1 MSNTKLPVLGILGIG
16 HLATYTVTGLRR
28 SGDDR
33 KIILSPRNAAQ
44 ASKVAN
50 EFNCEIAEDNQSVI
64 DQSDLVLLAVRPFQL
79 NDLLASVNFPKDKIV
94 ISAAAGVSLSQL
106 REKTDFPEKLAL
118 ILPGVGAENSKGF
131 VPVYPDISE
140 VKELT
145 DSIGKTIL
153 LEDESHFDEAASF
166 ACLNGWMYR
175 FFDEQV
181 NWLIDHDIDPENARQ
196 IVLNN
201 ALGAAHYALGR
212 PQYSLKELTDEI
224 AKDGTY
230 TKLGIEHLE
239 SSGAFD
245 NWKAALD
252 MIKDKLDSSN
262 D

>member
-1 MSNTKLPVLGILGIG
+1 MSNETLPTLGVLGIG
-16 HLATYTVTGLRR
+16 HLATYTITGLRR
-28 SGDDR
+28 SGDNR

-44 ASKVAN
+44 ASKVAE
-50 EFNCEIAEDNQSVI
+50 EFDCEIANSNQAVI
-64 DQSDLVLLAVRPFQL
+64 DQSELILLAVRPFQL
-79 NDLLASVNFPKDKIV
+79 NDLLESLHFPKDKIV

-106 REKTDFPEKLAL
+106 REKADLPEKLAL
-118 ILPGVGAENSKGF
+118 ILPGVGAENCKGF
-131 VPVYPDISE
+131 VPTYPEIPE
-140 VKELT
+140 VVALT
-145 DSIGKTIL
+145 DALGKTIV
-153 LEDESHFDEAASF
+153 LEKENHFDEAASL

-181 NWLIDHDIDPENARQ
+181 NWLIDHDIDAENARQ

-201 ALGAAHYALGR
+201 TLGAAHYALGR
-212 PQYSLKELTDEI
+212 PQHSLAELTDEI

-239 SSGAFD
+239 ASGGFD
-245 NWKAALD
+245 NWNAALD